1 MDNNNNI
8 ASEIHQEKLIV
19 QNEFLYGWI
28 DDNNLLLTEE
38 DIRTM
43 FLEGYE
49 DIKGLNI
56 QETSTTP
63 FASSWMDAKLS
74 KTRARSRLWPTSKST
89 TTVLNFTTN
98 DLNTSNDVDLKLDEY
113 HETDLECD
121 MAENSKSQETSH
133 NQLTDFQSRD
143 EFSKRKKID
152 SRLQKS
158 PTISPNN
165 EKKFSINS
173 KITDEVNVKLYN
185 EKSYLNTDYDKIMSL
200 IGQLKHDTTGISHYL
215 YFCALNRVSP
225 LRYVIQNLGKE
236 KLSLQ
241 HRGIGNLEIKLI
253 TEALR
258 HNTTITWLDLSYNVL
273 EVNSLSFLSKV
284 LKENTFIQTLLLS
297 ECKLRKDGLMELYN
311 DLIKNVTIKNL
322 DLSGCDLGDSS
333 CSMLA
338 EILTMNRVLTYLNLA
353 RNQIGSDGAELLGDA
368 ISSNDTL
375 FKIDLSWNSIANK
388 GALDIAKGLKE
399 NIRIS
404 VCYLSWNG
412 FSDKSG
418 LEVAQIIKENT
429 TLEEL
434 YLQHNRISD
443 KEIETI
449 GQAIYM
455 ATDSG
460 ETKLRVLDV
469 SSNPISTK
477 GLYNFFKQITKCQSL
492 KLKQIM
498 MEEIPVDFEC
508 MQLIESL
515 KKTFTE
521 LCITHGPQLIVG
533 NTQDDVQSEGGTFVD
548 LLFLLKSQVNYNGK
562 IFTDVLQNMDINKK
576 GAVSVLQFI
585 EALKIMGVNYKY
597 EQVNDLQQRLD
608 KYGDGTIYFKDYL
621 KKNVDSLTPEANSS
635 NSSPFRLNGSYS

>member
-8 ASEIHQEKLIV
+8 ASEIHQEKSTD

-49 DIKGLNI
+49 DIEGLSV

-63 FASSWMDAKLS
+63 FASSWMDANLS
-74 KTRARSRLWPTSKST
+74 KTRARSRLWPPSKST

-98 DLNTSNDVDLKLDEY
+98 DLNTSNDVDFKLDEY
-113 HETDLECD
+113 HETDLESD
-121 MAENSKSQETSH
+121 MTENSKSQETSH
-133 NQLTDFQSRD
+133 NQLTDFQSLD

-165 EKKFSINS
+165 EKKISINS
-173 KITDEVNVKLYN
+173 KIIDEVNVKLYN

-215 YFCALNRVSP
+215 YFCALNGVSP

-241 HRGIGNLEIKLI
+241 HRGIGNLEMKLI

-258 HNTTITWLDLSYNVL
+258 
-273 EVNSLSFLSKV
+273 
-284 LKENTFIQTLLLS
+284 LLS
-297 ECKLRKDGLMELYN
+297 ECKLRKDGLMELFN

-399 NIRIS
+399 NIHIS

-460 ETKLRVLDV
+460 ETKLRVLGV

-515 KKTFTE
+515 EKTFTE

-585 EALKIMGVNYKY
+585 EALKVG
-597 EQVNDLQQRLD
+597 
-608 KYGDGTIYFKDYL
+608 YFL
-621 KKNVDSLTPEANSS
+621 LLSLVILLTC
-635 NSSPFRLNGSYS
+635 

>member
-1 MDNNNNI
+1 MDKNNNI
-8 ASEIHQEKLIV
+8 DSEIHEAKSV
-19 QNEFLYGWI
+19 AQNEFLYGWI
-28 DDNNLLLTEE
+28 EDNNLLLTEE
-38 DIRTM
+38 DIRAV

-49 DIKGLNI
+49 DIEGLSL
-56 QETSTTP
+56 QETSTIP

-74 KTRARSRLWPTSKST
+74 KTRARSRLWPPSKST
-89 TTVLNFTTN
+89 TTVSNFTTN

-113 HETDLECD
+113 HETDLESD
-121 MAENSKSQETSH
+121 IIENSRSQETSH
-133 NQLTDFQSRD
+133 SQLTDFQNRH
-143 EFSKRKKID
+143 EFSKSEKID
-152 SRLQKS
+152 SGLQKS
-158 PTISPNN
+158 TTICSKN
-165 EKKFSINS
+165 EEKFSIDS
-173 KITDEVNVKLYN
+173 KIINQVNVKLYN
-185 EKSYLNTDYDKIMSL
+185 EKSYLNTAYDKMMSL
-200 IGQLKHDTTGISHYL
+200 IGQLKHDTTGISYYL

-225 LRYVIQNLGKE
+225 LRYVVQNLDKE

-258 HNTTITWLDLSYNVL
+258 RNTTITWLDLSYNVL
-273 EVNSLSFLSKV
+273 EVSSLSFLSKV

-297 ECKLRKDGLMELYN
+297 QCKLRKDGLMKLYN
-311 DLIKNVTIKNL
+311 DLIKNVTIKYL

-338 EILTMNRVLTYLNLA
+338 EILTMNRVLKYLNLA

-375 FKIDLSWNSIANK
+375 LKIDLSWNSITNK

-404 VCYLSWNG
+404 ICHLSWNG
-412 FSDKSG
+412 FAGKSG
-418 LEVAQIIKENT
+418 LEIAQIIKENI

-434 YLQHNRISD
+434 YLQYNRISD
-443 KEIETI
+443 KEIESI
-449 GQAIYM
+449 GQAIC
-455 ATDSG
+455 TSNDSG
-460 ETKLRVLDV
+460 ETKLRILDV

-492 KLKQIM
+492 KLQRLL

-508 MQLIESL
+508 IQLIESL

-521 LCITHGPQLIVG
+521 LCINHGPQLIVG

-562 IFTDVLQNMDINKK
+562 IFTDVLQNMDVNKK
-576 GAVSVLQFI
+576 GAVSVPQFI
-585 EALKIMGVNYKY
+585 EALKIIGVNYKY

-621 KKNVDSLTPEANSS
+621 KKNVDSITPEANSP
-635 NSSPFRLNGSYS
+635 NSSPFRLNDSYF

>member
-1 MDNNNNI
+1 MDKNNNI
-8 ASEIHQEKLIV
+8 DSEIPEAKSIA

-28 DDNNLLLTEE
+28 EDNNLLLTEE
-38 DIRTM
+38 DIRTV
-43 FLEGYE
+43 FLEGCE
-49 DIKGLNI
+49 DIEGLSL

-74 KTRARSRLWPTSKST
+74 KTRARSRLWPPSKSI
-89 TTVLNFTTN
+89 TTVSNFTTN
-98 DLNTSNDVDLKLDEY
+98 DWNTSNDVDFKLDEY
-113 HETDLECD
+113 HETDLESD
-121 MAENSKSQETSH
+121 IIENSKSQETSH
-133 NQLTDFQSRD
+133 SQLTDFQNRH
-143 EFSKRKKID
+143 EFSKREKID
-152 SRLQKS
+152 SGLQKS
-158 PTISPNN
+158 TKICSKN
-165 EKKFSINS
+165 EEKFSNDSMIINQ
-173 KITDEVNVKLYN
+173 VNVKLYN
-185 EKSYLNTDYDKIMSL
+185 EKSYLNTAYDKMMSL

-225 LRYVIQNLGKE
+225 LRYVVQNLSKE

-258 HNTTITWLDLSYNVL
+258 RNTTITWLDLSYNVL
-273 EVNSLSFLSKV
+273 EVSSLSFLSKV

-297 ECKLRKDGLMELYN
+297 QCKLRKDGLMKLYN
-311 DLIKNVTIKNL
+311 DLIKNVTIKYL

-338 EILTMNRVLTYLNLA
+338 EILTMNRVLKYLNLA
-353 RNQIGSDGAELLGDA
+353 RNQIGSDGVELLGDA

-375 FKIDLSWNSIANK
+375 LKIDLSWNSITNK

-404 VCYLSWNG
+404 ICHLSWNG
-412 FSDKSG
+412 FVGKSG
-418 LEVAQIIKENT
+418 LEIAQIIKENI

-434 YLQHNRISD
+434 YLQYNRISD
-443 KEIETI
+443 KEIESI
-449 GQAIYM
+449 GQAIC
-455 ATDSG
+455 TSNDSG

-492 KLKQIM
+492 KLQHLL

-521 LCITHGPQLIVG
+521 LCINHGPQLIVG

-562 IFTDVLQNMDINKK
+562 IFTDVLQNMDVNKK
-576 GAVSVLQFI
+576 GAVSVSQFI
-585 EALKIMGVNYKY
+585 EALK
-597 EQVNDLQQRLD
+597 RLLEE
-608 KYGDGTIYFKDYL
+608 K
-621 KKNVDSLTPEANSS
+621 
-635 NSSPFRLNGSYS
+635 

>member
-8 ASEIHQEKLIV
+8 ASEIHQEKSTD

-49 DIKGLNI
+49 DIEGLSV

-63 FASSWMDAKLS
+63 FASSWMDANLS
-74 KTRARSRLWPTSKST
+74 KTRARSRLWPPSKST

-98 DLNTSNDVDLKLDEY
+98 DLNTSNDVDFKLDEY
-113 HETDLECD
+113 HETDLESD
-121 MAENSKSQETSH
+121 MTENSKSQETSH
-133 NQLTDFQSRD
+133 NQLTDFQSLD

-165 EKKFSINS
+165 EKKISINS
-173 KITDEVNVKLYN
+173 KIIDEVNVKLYN

-215 YFCALNRVSP
+215 YFCALNGVSP

-241 HRGIGNLEIKLI
+241 HRGIGNLEMKLI

-273 EVNSLSFLSKV
+273 ELSSLSFLSKV

-297 ECKLRKDGLMELYN
+297 ECKLRKDGLMELFN

-399 NIRIS
+399 NIHIS

-460 ETKLRVLDV
+460 ETKLRVLGV

-498 MEEIPVDFEC
+498 ME
-508 MQLIESL
+508 
-515 KKTFTE
+515 
-521 LCITHGPQLIVG
+521 
-533 NTQDDVQSEGGTFVD
+533 
-548 LLFLLKSQVNYNGK
+548 
-562 IFTDVLQNMDINKK
+562 
-576 GAVSVLQFI
+576 
-585 EALKIMGVNYKY
+585 IMGVNYKY
-597 EQVNDLQQRLD
+597 EQVNDLQQRLN
-608 KYGDGTIYFKDYL
+608 KYGDGTIYFKQYRCVQDKL
-621 KKNVDSLTPEANSS
+621 
-635 NSSPFRLNGSYS
+635 